1 MVEVPRSWMSYL
13 FADQQNPCIMSDR
26 LQRQGQNSGV
36 NDTQRHTLRDIRP
49 STAAWPACWAIEKNR
64 IEIVYSEEKNLTE
77 LTRAAKAEQ
86 KLLYRHDKPNEPT
99 KKGPL
104 SFVLFESPHS
114 PQFQQSAGA
123 THLQSLWCSQCNAV
137 NKGVYRY
144 TRLRFFL
151 ASILKFVLFL

>member
-1 MVEVPRSWMSYL
+1 
-13 FADQQNPCIMSDR
+13 
-26 LQRQGQNSGV
+26 
-36 NDTQRHTLRDIRP
+36 
-49 STAAWPACWAIEKNR
+49 
-64 IEIVYSEEKNLTE
+64 VYSEEKNLTE

-123 THLQSLWCSQCNAV
+123 THLQSLWCYKCKAV
-137 NKGVYRY
+137 SNSVKGTQTNFDGLSVCKIYGYGINY
-144 TRLRFFL
+144 T
-151 ASILKFVLFL
+151 V